1 MYAQN
6 RDNLSLVVRL
16 NEEPFTNRCAS
27 SSVRISGA
35 VAMSSFVNFLKNIVS
50 GLFSFLGGLV
60 GSKKPQEAIAEAA
73 PKPRKARNSGY
84 FLELDDAKGVGSA
97 ATPAQASKQEPAKAE
112 PAKAEPVKAEPA
124 KAAVKSKQIKTPVT
138 AEPKP
143 APKPAAANAALNL
156 PQPTVTTFAPKYL
169 ASNGSSNGRRR
180 PGANMSSF
188 LDMARQ
194 IKPAN

>member
-1 MYAQN
+1 
-6 RDNLSLVVRL
+6 
-16 NEEPFTNRCAS
+16 
-27 SSVRISGA
+27 
-35 VAMSSFVNFLKNIVS
+35 MSSFINFLKNIVS
-50 GLFSFLGGLV
+50 GLFYFLGGLV
-60 GSKKPQEAIAEAA
+60 SSKKPQEAIAEAA
-73 PKPRKARNSGY
+73 PKPRKVRNSGY

-112 PAKAEPVKAEPA
+112 PTKAEPA
-124 KAAVKSKQIKTPVT
+124 KAEPAKAESAKAVVKSKQIKTPAA

-143 APKPAAANAALNL
+143 TPKPVAAYAALNL

-169 ASNGSSNGRRR
+169 AANGSSNGRRR

-194 IKPAN
+194 IKTAD

>member
-1 MYAQN
+1 
-6 RDNLSLVVRL
+6 
-16 NEEPFTNRCAS
+16 
-27 SSVRISGA
+27 
-35 VAMSSFVNFLKNIVS
+35 MSSFVNFLKNIVS

-60 GSKKPQEAIAEAA
+60 GSKKSQEAIAEAA

-84 FLELDDAKGVGSA
+84 FLELDDAKGVSSA

-112 PAKAEPVKAEPA
+112 SAKAEPAKAEPAKAEPVK
-124 KAAVKSKQIKTPVT
+124 AVKSKQIKTPVT

-194 IKPAN
+194 IKTAD

>member
-1 MYAQN
+1 
-6 RDNLSLVVRL
+6 
-16 NEEPFTNRCAS
+16 
-27 SSVRISGA
+27 
-35 VAMSSFVNFLKNIVS
+35 MSSFFNFLKNIVS

-60 GSKKPQEAIAEAA
+60 SSKKSQEAIAEAA

-84 FLELDDAKGVGSA
+84 FLELDEAKGVSGA
-97 ATPAQASKQEPAKAE
+97 ATPAQASKQEPAKVEPAKVE
-112 PAKAEPVKAEPA
+112 PAKAV
-124 KAAVKSKQIKTPVT
+124 VKSKQVKTPVA
-138 AEPKP
+138 AEPKA
-143 APKPAAANAALNL
+143 APKPVATNAALNL

-169 ASNGSSNGRRR
+169 AANGSSNGRRR

>member
-1 MYAQN
+1 
-6 RDNLSLVVRL
+6 
-16 NEEPFTNRCAS
+16 
-27 SSVRISGA
+27 
-35 VAMSSFVNFLKNIVS
+35 MSSFVNLLKNIVS

-60 GSKKPQEAIAEAA
+60 GSKKSQEAIAEAA

-97 ATPAQASKQEPAKAE
+97 ATPAQASKQQPAKAEPIKAE
-112 PAKAEPVKAEPA
+112 PAKAVVQSNQVKPPV
-124 KAAVKSKQIKTPVT
+124 V

-143 APKPAAANAALNL
+143 APKPVAANAALNL

-194 IKPAN
+194 IKTAD

>member
-1 MYAQN
+1 
-6 RDNLSLVVRL
+6 
-16 NEEPFTNRCAS
+16 
-27 SSVRISGA
+27 
-35 VAMSSFVNFLKNIVS
+35 MSSFVNFLKNIVS

-97 ATPAQASKQEPAKAE
+97 ATPAQASKQEPTKAEPTKAE
-112 PAKAEPVKAEPA
+112 PAKAV
-124 KAAVKSKQIKTPVT
+124 VQSKQPKTPVP
-138 AEPKP
+138 AEPKA

-194 IKPAN
+194 IKTAN

>member
-1 MYAQN
+1 
-6 RDNLSLVVRL
+6 
-16 NEEPFTNRCAS
+16 
-27 SSVRISGA
+27 
-35 VAMSSFVNFLKNIVS
+35 MSSFVSFLKNIVS

-60 GSKKPQEAIAEAA
+60 GSKKSQEAIAEAA

-84 FLELDDAKGVGSA
+84 FLELDDAKGVSSA

-194 IKPAN
+194 IKTAD

>member
-1 MYAQN
+1 
-6 RDNLSLVVRL
+6 
-16 NEEPFTNRCAS
+16 
-27 SSVRISGA
+27 
-35 VAMSSFVNFLKNIVS
+35 MSSFVNFLKNIVS

-112 PAKAEPVKAEPA
+112 PTKAEPA
-124 KAAVKSKQIKTPVT
+124 KAESAKALVKSKQIKTPAA

-143 APKPAAANAALNL
+143 TPKPVAANAALNL

-169 ASNGSSNGRRR
+169 AANGSSNGRRR

-194 IKPAN
+194 IKTAD